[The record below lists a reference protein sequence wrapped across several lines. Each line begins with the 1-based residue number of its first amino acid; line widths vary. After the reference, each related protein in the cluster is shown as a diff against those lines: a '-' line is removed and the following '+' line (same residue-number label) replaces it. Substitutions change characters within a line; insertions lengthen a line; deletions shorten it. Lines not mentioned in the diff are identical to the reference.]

1 MQNCQARRPPYF
13 CSALDTFLNSASGCS
28 WWVDEVGGEA
38 LTMAQVPWLSFL
50 DVRRQGAGVIWFPEG
65 SGCPMVHCSEKTP
78 VPGRSRRTAPIE
90 TNGDRQFLIHSAGLK
105 MYSRVFYFTWR
116 RTMDRALTSEI
127 PCNVAP
133 SWDSRS
139 TENIIQ
145 SLTRRVNHFWI
156 QPGSCCCC
164 C

>member
-1 MQNCQARRPPYF
+1 
-13 CSALDTFLNSASGCS
+13 
-28 WWVDEVGGEA
+28 
-38 LTMAQVPWLSFL
+38 
-50 DVRRQGAGVIWFPEG
+50 
-65 SGCPMVHCSEKTP
+65 MVHCSEKTQ

-127 PCNVAP
+127 LCNVAP

-139 TENIIQ
+139 TENITQ
-145 SLTRRVNHFWI
+145 SLTRRVNHF
-156 QPGSCCCC
+156 
-164 C
+164 